1 MQGTSPVFHVPGKLL
16 DYDLS
21 ICKKRATL
29 IEHIEPLNM
38 QEESTV
44 STTPNAGSESEN
56 ALKYLSE
63 GRKEVRAAGRKGES
77 MRGRE
82 RGGREGGRK
91 ELLGSQLPIILSPV
105 GG

>member
-29 IEHIEPLNM
+29 C
-38 QEESTV
+38 STV
-44 STTPNAGSESEN
+44 SITPNAGSESEN

-63 GRKEVRAAGRKGES
+63 RRKEVRGAGRKGES
-77 MRGRE
+77 IRGRK

-105 GG
+105 VG